1 MAINILLNQPK
12 TLRNR
17 HSGNSLKACK
27 SAIIWLDNCP
37 LPATNPRNILIFNL
51 LWGYFYTRN
60 ITFSKTIR
68 PGRAYELA
76 VNVFAER

>member
-1 MAINILLNQPK
+1 MALPLFLQFKLSIFIIHNQVK
-12 TLRNR
+12 DIEQR
-17 HSGNSLKACK
+17 LKVFK
-27 SAIIWLDNCP
+27 RSP

-51 LWGYFYTRN
+51 LWGYFYIRN